1 MTEGV
6 ARLCALA
13 ILGGVLMSL
22 MPEGGVR
29 RVAAIGCTAA
39 LLLTA
44 VNLAGKTDPGV
55 FSFDLA
61 RYHELSEELTAN
73 AQEARDRLDRSV
85 IEAEYESYICDEA
98 ARLGIE
104 ELDAAVTAR
113 WDMAGLYLPW
123 QVELSGQCGER
134 EKLRLTERITAELGV
149 PEERVIWTD
158 GG

>member
-1 MTEGV
+1 MTGGV

-13 ILGGVLMSL
+13 IFGGVLMSL
-22 MPEGGVR
+22 MPEGSVR
-29 RVAAIGCTAA
+29 RIAAIGCTAA

-98 ARLGIE
+98 ARLGIRD
-104 ELDAAVTAR
+104 LRADVTAR
-113 WDMAGLYLPW
+113 WDLAGLYLPW
-123 QVELSGQCGER
+123 QVELTGSCSESER
-134 EKLRLTERITAELGV
+134 QKLTERITAELGV
-149 PEERVIWTD
+149 PGEMVVWN
-158 GG
+158 GGG